1 MLTNQYFVAVGV
13 PFILLLLG
21 AVSRKLVR
29 GHAWQRSDFYLGID
43 LSLAGISSGLIYISE
58 LLSTKANEAGC
69 LTPACIGF
77 RESVDHKLLA
87 DAGYIVIALVCFLLV
102 LALHQD
108 YERNTSNLKSQLIFL
123 GILSNLVGT
132 GMLASFIL
140 FVKGV
145 TP

>member
-1 MLTNQYFVAVGV
+1 MLTNQYFIAVGV

-21 AVSRKLVR
+21 SISRKLVH
-29 GHAWQRSDFYLGID
+29 GHAWKRSDFYLGID

-58 LLSTKANEAGC
+58 LLTTKASEAGC
-69 LTPACIGF
+69 FTPACIAF
-77 RESVDHKLLA
+77 REAADHRLLA
-87 DAGYIVIALVCFLLV
+87 DAGFIVIALIGFLLV

-108 YERNTSNLKSQLIFL
+108 QERNTSNPKGQLIFL
-123 GILSNLVGT
+123 GILSNLVGA